1 MHGDN
6 TGPCQGEEGRWREE
20 EEEETPATYVDHS
33 IGGDAEERGPFIHRL
48 DLLAAL
54 GRQLEVLQLAE
65 RALQGRAVLG
75 DQVIASAQ
83 ILQLTREGF
92 QRAVQLALV

>member
-1 MHGDN
+1 M
-6 TGPCQGEEGRWREE
+6 EEAEE
-20 EEEETPATYVDHS
+20 KPASPSAPRTRGGSAGGTYVDHS
-33 IGGDAEERGPFIHRL
+33 IGGDAEERGPFVHRL

-54 GRQLEVLQLAE
+54 GWQPEALQLAE

-75 DQVIASAQ
+75 DQVIAGAQ
-83 ILQLTREGF
+83 VLQLPRERP